1 MKYTWKATSNDGSY
15 EDNGE
20 RWFDT
25 HKEAYEDMRYNA
37 LVKMNWNTEWS
48 DFFDM
53 DKEDWIGY
61 NVKFHPN
68 YIIHESYSG
77 IYTYKIVAREEKV
90 NLHGNTWTI
99 IDEFI
104 PRDGE
109 DWLVASFE
117 GVGDL
122 WMNNCDGYMVLI
134 TPENTILKSD
144 I

>member
-1 MKYTWKATSNDGSY
+1 MKYTWKASSNDGCY
-15 EDNGE
+15 EDEGR

-25 HKEAYEDMRYNA
+25 KKEAYEDMREYA
-37 LVKMNWNTEWS
+37 LEKMQWNTEWS
-48 DFFDM
+48 DFSDM
-53 DKEDWIGY
+53 DEQDYIGY
-61 NVKFHPN
+61 KVKFHQN

-99 IDEFI
+99 IDKFV
-104 PRDGE
+104 PKDGE

-117 GVGDL
+117 GIGNL
-122 WMNNCDGYMVLI
+122 WMNNMDGYMVLI
-134 TPENTILKSD
+134 TPESKILKSN